1 MSEKIIIFIDNYM
14 FDVTRYYDKHPGG
27 KKILLEYNNKDPTE
41 AFNIKL
47 RLIYWINIV
56 LGKI

>member
-27 KKILLEYNNKDPTE
+27 KKNLLKYK
-41 AFNIKL
+41 K
-47 RLIYWINIV
+47 
-56 LGKI
+56 